1 MSITLTHRMIN
12 NHSHSMSDF
21 YRTSETMLDADVSRT
36 MDNQGAYDVAQ
47 ATLLVIATMEA
58 EGRDDIAYAISKPH
72 KFPEYWIP
80 ALAVNGKLYNH
91 YGNRL
96 WNAGDELWDFD
107 IADDYL
113 TFSLKDKDED
123 EDEPE
128 D

>member
-1 MSITLTHRMIN
+1 MIN
-12 NHSHSMSDF
+12 NHSHNMSDF
-21 YRTSETMLDADVSRT
+21 YSTSQTMLDSDVSRT

-58 EGRDDIAYAISKPH
+58 EGRDDIPYAISKPH

-80 ALAVNGKLYNH
+80 ALATNGKLYNH

-96 WNAGDELWDFD
+96 WNGVGEEWDFD

-113 TFSLKDKDED
+113 TFTLKEKDED
-123 EDEPE
+123 EGEPE

>member
-1 MSITLTHRMIN
+1 MISN
-12 NHSHSMSDF
+12 ISHSMSDF
-21 YRTSETMLDADVSRT
+21 YGRSQTMLDADVSRT

-47 ATLLVIATMEA
+47 AALLVIATMEA
-58 EGRDDIAYAISKPH
+58 EGRTDIAYAIEKPH

-96 WNAGDELWDFD
+96 WNALNELWDFD
-107 IADDYL
+107 IAEDYL
-113 TFSLKDKDED
+113 TFSLKD

>member
-1 MSITLTHRMIN
+1 MFH
-12 NHSHSMSDF
+12 F
-21 YRTSETMLDADVSRT
+21 YSTSETMLDADVSRT
-36 MDNQGAYDVAQ
+36 MDNQGAYEVAQ
-47 ATLLVIATMEA
+47 AALLVIATMEA

-113 TFSLKDKDED
+113 TFSLK

>member
-12 NHSHSMSDF
+12 NHSHRMSDF
-21 YRTSETMLDADVSRT
+21 YHTSETMLDADVSRT

-96 WNAGDELWDFD
+96 WNALNELWDFD

-123 EDEPE
+123 EGE
-128 D
+128 DA

>member
-1 MSITLTHRMIN
+1 MSITLTHRMVN
-12 NHSHSMSDF
+12 THSHNMFHF
-21 YRTSETMLDADVSRT
+21 YSTSETMLDADVSRT
-36 MDNQGAYDVAQ
+36 MDNQGAYEVAQ
-47 ATLLVIATMEA
+47 AALLVIATMEA

-113 TFSLKDKDED
+113 TFSLK